1 MALPSSGRIK
11 LSDVNTELGLSSTT
25 RITLGQSTV
34 RTLTGVSS
42 GRIRLA
48 ADGYGK
54 ANRVALSRI
63 FSSNTTNGAVN
74 LSTIIGYIAGK
85 TDLTITVN
93 SGVYVYST
101 DTASAGLIISGAAAG
116 DTITLVNNG
125 YIMGMGGYGGDY
137 PLNLASVTSG
147 PGGSGGPALILGSN
161 ITLINNSYIAGG
173 GGGGGSGNS
182 GGGGGAGGGPTRSR
196 SSANSYAIVVGGD
209 PGVVGNQ
216 GSSAGGAGGG
226 PGNRFNRMV
235 GGGASGG
242 RILPGTGGAGGTADF
257 SASAAAGKA
266 GGAGGGGGGFLY
278 TGDLVGDERIAGG
291 AGGSANNVGG
301 APSLVSGT
309 GTTGAGGG
317 GGWGAAGASN
327 RTGTYAGGA
336 GGKAIALNGYSIT
349 YSVTGTIYGAVS

>member
-25 RITLGQSTV
+25 RITLGQATV
-34 RTLTGVSS
+34 RTLTGIAS

-48 ADGYGK
+48 VDGYGK
-54 ANRVALSRI
+54 ANRVALSYT
-63 FSSNTTNGAVN
+63 FSSNTTQTTINPAAV
-74 LSTIIGYIAGK
+74 SGYIAGK

-101 DTASAGLIISGAAAG
+101 DTATAGLTISGFSAG
-116 DTITLVNNG
+116 DTIALVNNG

-147 PGGSGGPALILGSN
+147 PGGSGGPALSINYN
-161 ITLINNSYIAGG
+161 IALTNNSYIAGG

-216 GSSAGGAGGG
+216 GSSAGAAGGG
-226 PGNRFNRMV
+226 PGNRFFRMV
-235 GGGASGG
+235 GSGASGG

-257 SASAAAGKA
+257 SDSVAAGKA

-309 GTTGAGGG
+309 ASGAGGG

-336 GGKAIALNGYSIT
+336 GGKGIALNGYSVT
-349 YSVTGTIYGAVS
+349 YAVTGTIYGAVS

>member
-1 MALPSSGRIK
+1 MGGISSM
-11 LSDVNTELGLSSTT
+11 VFT
-25 RITLGQSTV
+25 
-34 RTLTGVSS
+34 
-42 GRIRLA
+42 
-48 ADGYGK
+48 
-54 ANRVALSRI
+54 
-63 FSSNTTNGAVN
+63 NTTPMAPMGRVTVNIIINATRTNYVLNPANAGAF
-74 LSTIIGYIAGK
+74 GYIPGRS
-85 TDLTITVN
+85 DINFVVDN
-93 SGVYVYST
+93 GVYLYSEST
-101 DTASAGLIISGAAAG
+101 NTAALIVETFAQG
-116 DTITLVNNG
+116 DTVTIVNNG

-147 PGGSGGPALILGSN
+147 PGGSGGPALSINYN
-161 ITLINNSYIAGG
+161 IALTNNSYIAGG
-173 GGGGGSGNS
+173 GGGGGSGTS

-216 GSSAGGAGGG
+216 GSSAGAAGGG
-226 PGNRFNRMV
+226 PGNRFFRMV
-235 GGGASGG
+235 GSGASGG

-266 GGAGGGGGGFLY
+266 DGAGGGGGGFLY

-309 GTTGAGGG
+309 ASGAGGG

-349 YSVTGTIYGAVS
+349 YSVTGTIYGVVS